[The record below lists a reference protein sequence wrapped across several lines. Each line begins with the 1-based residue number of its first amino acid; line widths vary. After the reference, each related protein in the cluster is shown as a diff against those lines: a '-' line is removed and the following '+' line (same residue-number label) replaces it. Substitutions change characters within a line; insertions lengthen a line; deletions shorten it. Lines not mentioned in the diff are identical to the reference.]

1 MLLNVAK
8 ERSGP
13 YSSPNSRFAS
23 SFASSNSC
31 RKCIG
36 VPCLRN
42 EYNNDKNTNDNDELK
57 QQLLIQLPNSQIDR
71 QCARKTT
78 VQTRRQKKIETDERP
93 KQKCFHAAAPCQA
106 RGQRLQEK
114 TVSFSSALSRI
125 ICLSR
130 ACLGKLMAFSY
141 INDFIHK
148 WLYIKRPFSF
158 TASLSGSSG
167 RNSRNV
173 PFASPSHSVGWRLL
187 SGLSG
192 LHAHIH

>member
-1 MLLNVAK
+1 M
-8 ERSGP
+8 
-13 YSSPNSRFAS
+13 
-23 SFASSNSC
+23 C
-31 RKCIG
+31 C
-36 VPCLRN
+36 
-42 EYNNDKNTNDNDELK
+42 
-57 QQLLIQLPNSQIDR
+57 
-71 QCARKTT
+71 KTT

-187 SGLSG
+187 PGLSG
-192 LHAHIH
+192 LHAHMYVLHKWINRRYIIEWINRCARTQRWISVGGIIQWINRW